1 MGQGLDFGAKQTWC
15 LSQSH
20 CGSPLS
26 SFVKRKLWRPPPRR
40 MQHRSASKSSWDMES
55 KISLFGVE
63 GIETRA
69 WESLH
74 KAHGKNASH
83 EETMYG
89 FNHVH
94 IKINLPFNSILPR
107 IFPSGLVAYVASL
120 AQGQEILNK
129 MLAISSNRT
138 DASLVHS
145 TQLNSV
151 PLPQRDLSG
160 PDDSWQCCLPS
171 TSLQPPPGIL
181 LRLLVRGQ
189 LSLRAQRL
197 PSVTSACPRPA
208 CGLVLIGLAAAH
220 SLSSSCCY
228 YEQLRHGSPRSL
240 LGKAVPG
247 CWLRSLLALPIVIDW
262 PGLLPPAAR
271 PRSHMMLCWRSRLDR
286 AAAVSGVGPV

>member
-1 MGQGLDFGAKQTWC
+1 
-15 LSQSH
+15 
-20 CGSPLS
+20 
-26 SFVKRKLWRPPPRR
+26 
-40 MQHRSASKSSWDMES
+40 MES
-55 KISLFGVE
+55 KISLFGAE
-63 GIETRA
+63 GVETRA

-94 IKINLPFNSILPR
+94 IKINLPFHSILPR
-107 IFPSGLVAYVASL
+107 IFPSGLAASL
-120 AQGQEILNK
+120 AQGEEILNK

-145 TQLNSV
+145 TRLNSV
-151 PLPQRDLSG
+151 PLPPGDLSG

-171 TSLQPPPGIL
+171 TLLRPPPGIL
-181 LRLLVRGQ
+181 LRLPVRGQ

-197 PSVTSACPRPA
+197 PAVTSACPRPA

-228 YEQLRHGSPRSL
+228 YEQPRHGSPRSL
-240 LGKAVPG
+240 LGEVVPG
-247 CWLRSLLALPIVIDW
+247 CWLRSLLALSVVIDW
-262 PGLLPPAAR
+262 PGLLSPAVR
-271 PRSHMMLCWRSRLDR
+271 PRSHTMLCWRSRLFR
-286 AAAVSGVGPV
+286 AAAVSGLGPV